1 MKTDTKQTENL
12 AEYGNKSKP
21 LLPAVFS
28 DLLVEHDYYCSD
40 SAYHNLGFQTD
51 YKKFKDFYDEMGNS
65 DDDMNLVFRFDI
77 KTRDENEIEGETSK
91 YFMEIFMVHQ
101 RKGRFVPFFIENVYE
116 TDFELMKEYL
126 QRKYHKIQ
134 QIWSPFSVL

>member
-1 MKTDTKQTENL
+1 MTEQNLNTESSNSTKL
-12 AEYGNKSKP
+12 V
-21 LLPAVFS
+21 LPAVFS
-28 DLLVEHDYYCSD
+28 DLLADHDYYCSD
-40 SAYHNLGFQTD
+40 NSYYRLNFETN
-51 YKKFKDFYDEMGNS
+51 YKTFKDFYNEMGNA
-65 DDDMNLVFRFDI
+65 DCDMNLVFRFDI
-77 KTRDENEIEGETSK
+77 KSRDENEIEGDTSK

-126 QRKYHKIQ
+126 QRKYAKIQ